1 MKISIIT
8 HYYHNANYGGN
19 LQAYALEEF
28 INSEID
34 LCECE
39 QLSYRHTILNL
50 MPQSSVRQSGFLK
63 RFVKYIRRNFKKL
76 YYNGILKIPRKL
88 KVREKCIINFNCKK
102 IKHSKEIY
110 TKDNIIQANN
120 QYDVFITGSD
130 QVWNPIW
137 YDENYWL
144 NFVSAEKTKLSYAAG
159 ISAKELTERQKQLF
173 SESLKTYDAI
183 SVREES
189 SVGLIQPLTKTKVE
203 WVIDPTLLLS
213 SEDWN
218 RICTPR
224 RVAEKYVFCYFLGG
238 IAGYKKIVKRFAKA
252 KKLKIV
258 TLPYLGG
265 ALIGENFG
273 DYKLFDVSPADF
285 ISLIKNAGGGIAPT
299 GGYICG
305 KGEYIEK
312 IGRRLTAPSIGLEVG
327 SFESGYRYFYQGLF
341 MAPHT
346 VAQALKCSLLIG
358 IALTGLG
365 FKNYPSIDKMPYDI
379 TRCIQFDSADKMIDF
394 IREVQ
399 YASPVDSYV
408 TCEPWD
414 MPGYDDEII
423 MAAGT
428 FVSGA
433 SIELSADGPVKP
445 PYIAYFQGGLTYEHG
460 KCALRRILEKLEKY
474 N

>member
-1 MKISIIT
+1 MI
-8 HYYHNANYGGN
+8 NF
-19 LQAYALEEF
+19 EEYIRDCEKRLKDKF
-28 INSEID
+28 KEID
-34 LCECE
+34 DIAYVNQSKVLESFRKNRIAMRHFCGTSGYGYGDEGRDCLGQIYADAFGAE
-39 QLSYRHTILNL
+39 KGIVSPHLLSGTHSLSVALFGLL
-50 MPQSSVRQSGFLK
+50 MPGDELFCVSGMPYDTIRPVILGENIGSLK
-63 RFVKYIRRNFKKL
+63 DY
-76 YYNGILKIPRKL
+76 GIK
-88 KVREKCIINFNCKK
+88 FNCCELDKDGNFDLSA
-102 IKHSKEIY
+102 IKS
-110 TKDNIIQANN
+110 
-120 QYDVFITGSD
+120 S
-130 QVWNPIW
+130 
-137 YDENYWL
+137 L
-144 NFVSAEKTKLSYAAG
+144 NS
-159 ISAKELTERQKQLF
+159 
-173 SESLKTYDAI
+173 
-183 SVREES
+183 
-189 SVGLIQPLTKTKVE
+189 KTKVVYIQRSRGYE
-203 WVIDPTLLLS
+203 LRDAFSCEEIGKVCQFVRKCGFDGCIFVDNCYGEFVEKCEPT
-213 SEDWN
+213 DCGAD
-218 RICTPR
+218 I
-224 RVAEKYVFCYFLGG
+224 
-238 IAGYKKIVKRFAKA
+238 IV
-252 KKLKIV
+252 
-258 TLPYLGG
+258 G
-265 ALIGENFG
+265 
-273 DYKLFDVSPADF
+273 
-285 ISLIKNAGGGIAPT
+285 SLIKNAGGGIAPT

-358 IALTGLG
+358 IALTDLG